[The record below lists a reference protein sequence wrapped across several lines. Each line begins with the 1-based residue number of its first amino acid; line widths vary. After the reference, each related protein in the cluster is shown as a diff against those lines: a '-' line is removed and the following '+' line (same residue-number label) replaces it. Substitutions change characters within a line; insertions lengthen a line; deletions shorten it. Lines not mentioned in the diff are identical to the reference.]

1 MFFVVSIAAKSQQF
15 GASEIPASNN
25 KPDFTI
31 EDDQGP
37 SIGIEELFRDFE
49 RPGIIVV
56 TSFINDLSSMIR
68 LIYLFS
74 LLAKIVFYVI
84 AKCLSKVSEYRL
96 IS

>member
-1 MFFVVSIAAKSQQF
+1 LFFVVSIAAKSQQF

-56 TSFINDLSSMIR
+56 TSFMNDLSSMIR
-68 LIYLFS
+68 LIDLS
-74 LLAKIVFYVI
+74 VFFVGKNGFLRYCKMSV
-84 AKCLSKVSEYRL
+84 KSK
-96 IS
+96 